1 MVMVLLP
8 CFLRYGGASRTQ
20 VRVDGR
26 TLSHA
31 VRSMSYQ
38 IFKCA
43 GLKPLCRGSPPYEI
57 TLDTKFVMLLKQ
69 PLRI

>member
-43 GLKPLCRGSPPYEI
+43 GLKPLRRGSPPYEI
-57 TLDTKFVMLLKQ
+57 TFDTKFVMLLKQ